1 MVAKI
6 ASLNVNGLRSHLDEV
21 RLLVKDLGIHILAL
35 NEAKLDSSIPKEL
48 TEISGFQQKRRDRSR
63 NGGGVSL
70 YVKDTFKMAA
80 RDDVPADGLELLC
93 IEISPPKVNPSLLLL
108 GTDHPVTLLTLS
120 VNWKR
125 LLPILTRRA
134 KKLFSL
140 ATQTVTLPKSQLI
153 SHWTIMQN
161 TFVISMSCSVSDSI
175 LRSQLGSLL
184 ARPLSLTTLLQ
195 HVPGTLSNQEC
206 MKSH

>member
-1 MVAKI
+1 MPSDGSHQHIGYKKGMAI
-6 ASLNVNGLRSHLDEV
+6 TSLNVNGLRSHLDEV
-21 RLLVKDLGIHILAL
+21 RLLIKDLGIHILAL
-35 NEAKLDSSIPKEL
+35 NETKLDCSSIPKEL
-48 TEISGFQQKRRDRSR
+48 TEISGFQQKRLDRSR

-93 IEISPPKVNPSLLLL
+93 IEISPPKSKPFLVVAWYRPPS
-108 GTDHPVTLLTLS
+108 DPVDSFSKLE
-120 VNWKR
+120 KA

-140 ATQTVTLPKSQLI
+140 VTQTVTLPKSQLI

-161 TFVISMSCSVSDSI
+161 TFVISMSCSVSDSL
-175 LRSQLGSLL
+175 LRSLWQ
-184 ARPLSLTTLLQ
+184 AKVTKIR
-195 HVPGTLSNQEC
+195 
-206 MKSH
+206 